1 MAAEMVAT
9 AEAHQQPLSCRCGR
23 QTVLRVWLV
32 HVAVCSLGANKPR
45 DVYNIVDELTCNTFF
60 SGMTNHSVGASKVYY
75 SHVIGDVAPGLLA
88 AVAPLD
94 GISNS
99 EPPVRAWLA
108 SRVLVQGVCTLVRE
122 RKTPLLPS

>member
-1 MAAEMVAT
+1 MNAVEKYVTVFVSLLREDRSAA
-9 AEAHQQPLSCRCGR
+9 
-23 QTVLRVWLV
+23 
-32 HVAVCSLGANKPR
+32 AVTKR
-45 DVYNIVDELTCNTFF
+45 T
-60 SGMTNHSVGASKVYY
+60 
-75 SHVIGDVAPGLLA
+75 VIGDVAPGLLA